1 MIQIESY
8 MNQIVMPTE
17 KNAKIIP
24 YAVKVA
30 MVTKAL
36 RNLYGLSQTELA
48 ETSGLSRPTIS
59 RLEKASDLKV
69 KAETL
74 EQLLDVF
81 RTLGVEISVNT
92 DDILI
97 RITNQSLAEAL
108 DRH

>member
-1 MIQIESY
+1 MIQLESY
-8 MNQIVMPTE
+8 MNQIVMSTE

-36 RNLYGLSQTELA
+36 RNLYGL
-48 ETSGLSRPTIS
+48 RPTIS